1 MGNPEGSGRRAVGGY
16 RMVIF
21 FFFFFKEAETR
32 MSAVQSGETAVE
44 RVTKTQVARLAS

>member
-16 RMVIF
+16 RMVI